1 MKFPGAGRRDQSECG
16 WEGTLNPPSGRGR
29 DVAEGFCGGRKC
41 WTARSLRPC
50 AVENGF
56 NTVDFRG
63 IHPRGNGGGGGDG
76 AGDIR
81 AAAAAAV
88 LRTSQGDF
96 ANVVIRHRRPTGT
109 DTLAALADAALSSI

>member
-63 IHPRGNGGGGGDG
+63 IHPLAAEEMERGTYEPPP
-76 AGDIR
+76 
-81 AAAAAAV
+81 
-88 LRTSQGDF
+88 RTSQGDF

>member
-1 MKFPGAGRRDQSECG
+1 MLGGETRVSVGGRERL
-16 WEGTLNPPSGRGR
+16 TRLPAA
-29 DVAEGFCGGRKC
+29 VAEGFCGGRKC

-63 IHPRGNGGGGGDG
+63 IHPRGAGGGDG

-81 AAAAAAV
+81 AVAAV